1 MQQFDYEIVHVS
13 GTDSKHAVADCLS
26 RLHGP
31 AKGGTLS
38 TAAMTRSRAKLDGAM
53 SVVASESE
61 ERLLQE
67 GGGSFCGSRS
77 SMRLKALEAAKEH
90 SKRHSL
96 EAGTIMTTAS
106 AAIDSAGPAI
116 DRMDPEPSRPVKD
129 GTDLRNKR
137 KREGDLEVS
146 AAETTEP
153 S

>member
-77 SMRLKALEAAKEH
+77 SMRLKALH
-90 SKRHSL
+90 GGSK
-96 EAGTIMTTAS
+96 GTFQKAQS
-106 AAIDSAGPAI
+106 GSED
-116 DRMDPEPSRPVKD
+116 DNDD
-129 GTDLRNKR
+129 C
-137 KREGDLEVS
+137 
-146 AAETTEP
+146 
-153 S
+153 